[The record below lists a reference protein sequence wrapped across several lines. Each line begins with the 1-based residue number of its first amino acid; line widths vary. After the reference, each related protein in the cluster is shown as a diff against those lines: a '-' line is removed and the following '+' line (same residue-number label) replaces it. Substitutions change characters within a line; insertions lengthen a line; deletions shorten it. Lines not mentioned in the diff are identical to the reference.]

1 MDDWLPTTDSV
12 AGGAGGVQSRR
23 SGTMVRGGG
32 AAGAS
37 RTPIAGGMRYG
48 DPVPPLCRS
57 PPRYSGIGKGRA
69 ARDSGVTF
77 VYQTLHLVLHVEPVV
92 LLRDGA

>member
-12 AGGAGGVQSRR
+12 AGGAGGVQGQT

-37 RTPIAGGMRYG
+37 RTPIAGQEGHVQ
-48 DPVPPLCRS
+48 PQPPLCHS
-57 PPRYSGIGKGRA
+57 PPRHEGLGKGRA
-69 ARDSGVTF
+69 AG
-77 VYQTLHLVLHVEPVV
+77 
-92 LLRDGA
+92 G